1 MSTTNIR
8 FAHGVASGDPYA
20 DSVILWTRISPA
32 DGFVGSQNVQW
43 EIASSADFAP
53 GSIKGSGSFT
63 TSSARDW
70 TVKVE
75 AAGLRA
81 DTTYFYRFRAGDG
94 VSSVG
99 QTKTLPVGSDPV
111 RLAIFS
117 CANFPAAQQFD
128 AYARA
133 AAIQSA
139 NPYDAWLQVGD
150 YIYEYGPGGYGSAE
164 DAAGSRGFLPNRE
177 ILSLD
182 DYRERYAQY
191 HTDPGLQA
199 LRAAAPLIAIWDD
212 HETAN
217 DSWKGGAENHQ
228 SATEGDWIARR
239 DAALKAYCEW
249 IPIREPGQRQLSDG
263 ATASSPLTQGYRS
276 FSFGEVLALH
286 MLETRLTARDE
297 QLQYPDAA
305 VVQARIGAIL
315 ADPAQVASYA
325 TQAGIAPPTSAAA
338 IPAFAT
344 ALAPL
349 VTQELVIAIVQKAW
363 GDPNR
368 DLIGDTQMAWLQ
380 QQMATSTAAWQ
391 VLGQQVLMQSMAV
404 PAELLLN
411 AGNPALLD
419 KYAGPLQKL
428 ATGTPFASLPPAEQ
442 ALFAESGKIPYNLDA
457 WEGYG
462 AERETI
468 LQSAL
473 ALGKRLISLAGD
485 THNAWAGVLDTMS
498 AGSKPAGTVAGL
510 EFATPGVTSPGLEK
524 YLPGADAYIRANYPA
539 VDGLDGLFLGYVNGL
554 KYADLNRRGFLDL
567 TVSKE
572 QAVGSFQFL
581 NGTDAVSGQPLWS
594 SETVVSSASY
604 VLSTTAE
611 ARPLITWQ
619 PGWRELDLI
628 FGLAFDAMADP
639 TYLDPAT
646 YASVPRD
653 GVQLA
658 DVRVQGSPDADRVV
672 VGIGATVEAGAGSD
686 ELDNTDSRGG
696 NLLAGGMG
704 TDRFLLRAAGDTVIG
719 GDLLANASGLGLPDV
734 VGQVDGERDVFL
746 IDSSNPSPEGTLGIL
761 DFELGRDE
769 LLLDGLA
776 PTGSWSTV
784 RQLLQGLGI
793 TVNAAPQL
801 GTPVIT
807 LSLQPGVEE
816 SRDLGSLASDPD
828 GNPLQL
834 VKLEGPAWI
843 TTSGTTVNAT
853 APIGSSEEQLAA
865 VTLRLAF
872 SDGQAAVPLAVRLTL
887 NKAPSALTL
896 ANTVSSLA
904 ENSSTASPI
913 KVADIVITD
922 DASGSNT
929 ISLSGADAA
938 SFEVSGNALFLK
950 AGTALNFEAKA
961 SYAVTVSASDPS
973 LPGSTPVT
981 AAFSLSV
988 SDLNEAPSALTLAN
1002 TVSSLAENSSTAR
1015 RIKVADIVITDDA
1028 SGSNTISLSGADAA
1042 SFEVSGNAL
1051 FLKAGTA
1058 LNFEAKASY
1067 AVTVSASDPSLSGSS
1082 PVSAAFNLSISDV
1095 NEVPGTTVE
1104 TVLVDI
1110 ELPTGVSKQ
1119 IPVTIGGASLSL
1131 GSELKI
1137 VPVSGINQESFNK
1150 LIQSGVKLNSTA
1162 IDFVV
1167 DVAQGQKFATLAA
1180 SSELVAA
1187 DLLPQLGNGSGRL
1200 SSHKLLSYALN
1211 PDTGTISPLTYD
1223 PITGA
1228 GARFFDTNNDGTPDF
1243 FSLSLI
1249 DGGYGD
1255 NDGLGNGII
1264 EDQSFAGFVELKN
1277 ISFSSQASGMLT
1289 VAQLGNS
1296 APAAVS
1302 LRANLSGRSSS
1313 SNEIGYVV
1321 LAPDE
1326 LPGSAN
1332 LLNDFTWLR
1341 GRAKTLLSNLEST
1354 DVTLPA
1360 NTRFERDILLINGQS
1375 LRFFEI
1381 QDASLDQLTNLSD
1394 SRFRYLNIADIG
1406 NNQASFSS
1414 SSGVRFS
1421 LDILPGDP
1429 GLNALIAQAQVQ
1441 APVLDLTALTAAQ
1454 SLQGTV
1460 ALGREAELDSVVG
1473 FYRALDVQGTIV
1485 AADGVTRLRPGDLG
1499 YGAVALRAGNLVN
1512 QLGNLSVAD
1521 DQTISRNFADVT
1533 GGSFLAPY
1541 ALVNGNTFFAYSAAS
1556 SDGISHFRSLGN
1568 NLFGLEDVFGG
1579 GDADYDDMV
1588 IGLNFTSLS
1597 SSLLL

>member
-1 MSTTNIR
+1 MSTTSIR

-32 DGFVGSQNVQW
+32 AGFVGSQNVQW

-75 AAGLRA
+75 AASLKA

-111 RLAIFS
+111 RLAVLS
-117 CANFPAAQQFD
+117 CANFPAAKQFD

-133 AAIQSA
+133 AAINSA

-150 YIYEYGPGGYGSAE
+150 YIYEYGPGGYGTAE

-217 DSWKGGAENHQ
+217 DSWQGGAENHQ

-239 DAALKAYCEW
+239 DAALKAYFEW
-249 IPIREPGQRQLSDG
+249 IPIREPGQRQPSDG

-297 QLQYPDAA
+297 QLEYPDAA
-305 VVQARIGAIL
+305 AVQARIGAIL
-315 ADPAQVASYA
+315 ADPALVASYA
-325 TQAGIAPPTSAAA
+325 TKAGIAPPTSAEA

-349 VTQELVIAIVQKAW
+349 VSQELVIAIVQKAW

-380 QQMATSTAAWQ
+380 QQMANSSAAWQ

-404 PAELLLN
+404 PTELLLN

-442 ALFAESGKIPYNLDA
+442 ALFAEAGKIPYNLDA
-457 WEGYG
+457 WDGYG
-462 AERETI
+462 VERETI
-468 LQSAL
+468 LQTAL

-485 THNAWAGVLDTMS
+485 THNAWAGALDTMS
-498 AGSKPAGTVAGL
+498 AGSKPAGTMAGV

-594 SETVVSSASY
+594 SQSVVSSASY
-604 VLSTTAE
+604 EL
-611 ARPLITWQ
+611 RPLITWQ
-619 PGWRELDLI
+619 PGWRELDLN
-628 FGLAFDAMADP
+628 FGLAFDAKAAPTRLDP
-639 TYLDPAT
+639 TA

-658 DVRVQGSPDADRVV
+658 DVWVQGSPEADRVV
-672 VGIGATVEAGAGSD
+672 VGAGATVEAGAGSD
-686 ELDNTDSRGG
+686 ELDTTDSRGG
-696 NLLAGGMG
+696 NLLAGGLG

-719 GDLLANASGLGLPDV
+719 GDLLANASGLGLPAA

-746 IDSSNPSPEGTLGIL
+746 IDSSNPSPEGTLAIL
-761 DFELGRDE
+761 DLELGRDE

-801 GTPVIT
+801 SAPLMT

-834 VKLEGPAWI
+834 VKLDGPAWV
-843 TTSGTTVNAT
+843 TTSGTTVKAT
-853 APIGSSEEQLAA
+853 APIGISEEQLAA
-865 VTLRLAF
+865 LTLRLAF

-904 ENSSTASPI
+904 ENSSTARRI

-922 DASGSNT
+922 DASGSNI

-961 SYAVTVSASDPS
+961 SYAVTVSASD
-973 LPGSTPVT
+973 
-981 AAFSLSV
+981 ASLS
-988 SDLNEAPSALTLAN
+988 S
-1002 TVSSLAENSSTAR
+1002 
-1015 RIKVADIVITDDA
+1015 
-1028 SGSNTISLSGADAA
+1028 
-1042 SFEVSGNAL
+1042 
-1051 FLKAGTA
+1051 
-1058 LNFEAKASY
+1058 
-1067 AVTVSASDPSLSGSS
+1067 SS
-1082 PVSAAFNLSISDV
+1082 PVSATFKLSISDL

-1104 TVLVDI
+1104 TVVVAI
-1110 ELPTGVSKQ
+1110 ELPNGESKQ
-1119 IPVTIGGASLSL
+1119 IPVTISGASLSL
-1131 GSELKI
+1131 GSEFKI
-1137 VPVSGINQESFNK
+1137 LPVSGINKESFDK

-1167 DVAQGQKFATLAA
+1167 DVAQAQKFASLAA

-1187 DLLPQLGNGSGRL
+1187 NLLPQLGNGSGRL
-1200 SSHKLLSYALN
+1200 SSRKLLFYALN
-1211 PDTGTISPLTYD
+1211 SDTGTISPLTYD
-1223 PITGA
+1223 PIIGA
-1228 GARFFDTNNDGTPDF
+1228 GARFFDTNNDGSPDF

-1255 NDGLGNGII
+1255 KDGLSNGII
-1264 EDQSFAGFVELKN
+1264 VDPSFAGFADLNN
-1277 ISFSSQASGMLT
+1277 IGFSNQASGMLT
-1289 VAQLGNS
+1289 VAQPGNS
-1296 APAAVS
+1296 APVAVS
-1302 LRANLSGRSSS
+1302 LRANLSGRSSA

-1332 LLNDFTWLR
+1332 LLNDFAWVR
-1341 GRAKTLLSNLEST
+1341 GRAKTLLSSLEST

-1375 LRFFEI
+1375 LRFFEV
-1381 QDASLDQLTNLSD
+1381 QDASLNQLTNLSD
-1394 SRFRYLNIADIG
+1394 SHFSYLNTADIG

-1414 SSGVRFS
+1414 NSGVRFS
-1421 LDILPGDP
+1421 LDILPGDL

-1441 APVLDLTALTAAQ
+1441 APVLDLSSLTASQ

-1473 FYRALDVQGTIV
+1473 FYRALDAQGTIV
-1485 AADGVTRLRPGDLG
+1485 AADGVSRLRPGDRG
-1499 YGAVALRAGNLVN
+1499 YGEVALRAGNLVN

-1521 DQTISRNFADVT
+1521 DQITNRNFTGVT

-1588 IGLNFTSLS
+1588 IGFNFSTITSVFTPATSALS
-1597 SSLLL
+1597 L

>member
-1 MSTTNIR
+1 MSTTSIR

-32 DGFVGSQNVQW
+32 AGFVGSQNVQW

-53 GSIKGSGSFT
+53 VSIQGSGSFT

-81 DTTYFYRFRAGDG
+81 DTTYFYRFRAEDG

-111 RLAIFS
+111 RLAVLS

-133 AAIQSA
+133 AVINSA

-150 YIYEYGPGGYGSAE
+150 YIYEYGPGGYGTAE

-182 DYRERYAQY
+182 DYRQRYAQY

-217 DSWKGGAENHQ
+217 DSWQGGAENHQ

-239 DAALKAYCEW
+239 DAALKAYYEW
-249 IPIREPGQRQLSDG
+249 IPIREPGLRQLSDG

-297 QLQYPDAA
+297 QLEYPDAA
-305 VVQARIGAIL
+305 AVQARIGAIL
-315 ADPAQVASYA
+315 ADPALVASYA
-325 TQAGIAPPTSAAA
+325 TKAGIAPPTSAEA

-349 VTQELVIAIVQKAW
+349 VSQELVIAIVQKAW

-380 QQMATSTAAWQ
+380 QQLASSSAAWQ
-391 VLGQQVLMQSMAV
+391 MLGQQVLMQSMAV
-404 PAELLLN
+404 PTELLLN

-442 ALFAESGKIPYNLDA
+442 ALFAEAGKIPYNLDA
-457 WEGYG
+457 WDGYG
-462 AERETI
+462 VERETI
-468 LQSAL
+468 LQTAL

-498 AGSKPAGTVAGL
+498 AGSKPAGKVAGV

-524 YLPGADAYIRANYPA
+524 YLPGADAYIRASYPA

-594 SETVVSSASY
+594 SQSVVSSASY
-604 VLSTTAE
+604 EL
-611 ARPLITWQ
+611 RPLITWQ
-619 PGWRELDLI
+619 TGWRELDLN
-628 FGLAFDAMADP
+628 FGLAFDATGASTRLDP
-639 TYLDPAT
+639 TA

-658 DVRVQGSPDADRVV
+658 DVWVQGSPEAERVV
-672 VGIGATVEAGAGSD
+672 VGAGATVEAGAGSD

-696 NLLAGGMG
+696 NLLAGGIG
-704 TDRFLLRAAGDTVIG
+704 TDRFLLRAAGDRVIG
-719 GDLLANASGLGLPDV
+719 GDLLANASDLGLPPV
-734 VGQVDGERDVFL
+734 VGLVDGERDVFL
-746 IDSSNPSPEGTLGIL
+746 IDSSNPSPEGTLAIL

-801 GTPVIT
+801 GAPLIT

-834 VKLEGPAWI
+834 VKLDGPAWV
-843 TTSGTTVNAT
+843 TTSGTTVKAT
-853 APIGSSEEQLAA
+853 APIGISEEQLAA
-865 VTLRLAF
+865 LTLRLAF
-872 SDGQAAVPLAVRLTL
+872 SDGQAAVPLAVQLTL

-896 ANTVSSLA
+896 ANSVSSLA
-904 ENSSTASPI
+904 ENSSTAS
-913 KVADIVITD
+913 
-922 DASGSNT
+922 
-929 ISLSGADAA
+929 
-938 SFEVSGNALFLK
+938 
-950 AGTALNFEAKA
+950 
-961 SYAVTVSASDPS
+961 
-973 LPGSTPVT
+973 
-981 AAFSLSV
+981 
-988 SDLNEAPSALTLAN
+988 
-1002 TVSSLAENSSTAR
+1002 

-1067 AVTVSASDPSLSGSS
+1067 AVSVSASDPSLPGST
-1082 PVSAAFNLSISDV
+1082 PVSTAFALAVTDV
-1095 NEVPGTTVE
+1095 NEPPTAITLSLNTILEIIFDGTSVKVGSLPENTSTTNHIKVAEILISDDALGSNVIELSGADASSFEVIGTGLFLKAGTTLDFE
-1104 TVLVDI
+1104 TKSAFNVIVSVRDPALTGTLGLITAFQLVVRDVNEDPLGAFVTAPGAGSNSMI
-1110 ELPTGVSKQ
+1110 QLRDVKGNLMKQFNAFPGFNGSVS
-1119 IPVTIGGASLSL
+1119 VAYGDL
-1131 GSELKI
+1131 
-1137 VPVSGINQESFNK
+1137 NND
-1150 LIQSGVKLNSTA
+1150 GVKDIVAGAGPGGGPHVKAFDGLSGNEIASFFAYDASFRGGVNVAVGDLNG
-1162 IDFVV
+1162 D
-1167 DVAQGQKFATLAA
+1167 
-1180 SSELVAA
+1180 
-1187 DLLPQLGNGSGRL
+1187 GRL
-1200 SSHKLLSYALN
+1200 EL
-1211 PDTGTISPLTYD
+1211 
-1223 PITGA
+1223 ITGA
-1228 GARFFDTNNDGTPDF
+1228 GAGGGPHVKAFALN
-1243 FSLSLI
+1243 FS
-1249 DGGYGD
+1249 
-1255 NDGLGNGII
+1255 
-1264 EDQSFAGFVELKN
+1264 A
-1277 ISFSSQASGMLT
+1277 
-1289 VAQLGNS
+1289 
-1296 APAAVS
+1296 
-1302 LRANLSGRSSS
+1302 
-1313 SNEIGYVV
+1313 
-1321 LAPDE
+1321 
-1326 LPGSAN
+1326 
-1332 LLNDFTWLR
+1332 
-1341 GRAKTLLSNLEST
+1341 GRATTQE
-1354 DVTLPA
+1354 V
-1360 NTRFERDILLINGQS
+1360 
-1375 LRFFEI
+1375 
-1381 QDASLDQLTNLSD
+1381 AS
-1394 SRFRYLNIADIG
+1394 
-1406 NNQASFSS
+1406 
-1414 SSGVRFS
+1414 
-1421 LDILPGDP
+1421 
-1429 GLNALIAQAQVQ
+1429 
-1441 APVLDLTALTAAQ
+1441 
-1454 SLQGTV
+1454 
-1460 ALGREAELDSVVG
+1460 
-1473 FYRALDVQGTIV
+1473 
-1485 AADGVTRLRPGDLG
+1485 
-1499 YGAVALRAGNLVN
+1499 
-1512 QLGNLSVAD
+1512 
-1521 DQTISRNFADVT
+1521 
-1533 GGSFLAPY
+1533 
-1541 ALVNGNTFFAYSAAS
+1541 FFAYAPSFSGGVSVAAGDVNG
-1556 SDGISHFRSLGN
+1556 DGAFDIITGA
-1568 NLFGLEDVFGG
+1568 GPGG
-1579 GDADYDDMV
+1579 GPHVKAFGFGAPAPALGARQELASFYAYDANFRGGVSVASGNINGLGPDEIITGAGAGGGPHVKAFSRSTEGTLNTVSSFFAYDPSFRGGVEVGSMMSPSNLAVSRVLTGAGPGGGPHVRGFD
-1588 IGLNFTSLS
+1588 LS
-1597 SSLLL
+1597 NPLGQPNEVLSFYAESPAFRAGVAVS

>member
-53 GSIKGSGSFT
+53 GSINGSGSFT

-239 DAALKAYCEW
+239 DAALKAYYEW

-419 KYAGPLQKL
+419 KYAGPLQKI

-457 WEGYG
+457 WDGYG

-468 LQSAL
+468 LQTAL

-594 SETVVSSASY
+594 SESVISSSSY
-604 VLSTTAE
+604 GLSTTAE

-961 SYAVTVSASDPS
+961 SYAITVSASDPS

-981 AAFSLSV
+981 AAFSLTV

-1051 FLKAGTA
+1051 FLKAGTD

-1119 IPVTIGGASLSL
+1119 IPVTIGGAALSL

-1137 VPVSGINQESFNK
+1137 VPVSGINQESSNK

-1255 NDGLGNGII
+1255 NDALGNGII
-1264 EDQSFAGFVELKN
+1264 EDQSFAGFVELNN

-1429 GLNALIAQAQVQ
+1429 GLNALIAQAQAH

-1485 AADGVTRLRPGDLG
+1485 AADGLTRLRPGDLG

-1541 ALVNGNTFFAYSAAS
+1541 ASVNGNTFFAYSAAS

>member
-1 MSTTNIR
+1 MSTTSIR

-32 DGFVGSQNVQW
+32 AGFVGSQIVQW

-75 AAGLRA
+75 AASLKA

-111 RLAIFS
+111 RLAVFS
-117 CANFPAAQQFD
+117 CANFPAAQRFD

-133 AAIQSA
+133 AEINSA

-150 YIYEYGPGGYGSAE
+150 YIYEYGPGGYGTAE

-239 DAALKAYCEW
+239 DAALKAYYEW
-249 IPIREPGQRQLSDG
+249 IPIREPGQRQPSDG

-297 QLQYPDAA
+297 QLEYPDAA
-305 VVQARIGAIL
+305 AVQARIGAIL
-315 ADPAQVASYA
+315 ADPALVASYA
-325 TQAGIAPPTSAAA
+325 TKAGIAPPTSAEA

-349 VTQELVIAIVQKAW
+349 VSQELVIAIVQKAW

-380 QQMATSTAAWQ
+380 QQLASSSAAWQ

-404 PAELLLN
+404 PTELLLN

-442 ALFAESGKIPYNLDA
+442 ALFAEAGKIPYNLDA
-457 WEGYG
+457 WDGYG
-462 AERETI
+462 VERETI
-468 LQSAL
+468 LQTAL

-498 AGSKPAGTVAGL
+498 ASSKPAGTGAGV

-524 YLPGADAYIRANYPA
+524 YLPGADAYIRASYPA

-594 SETVVSSASY
+594 SQSVVSSASY
-604 VLSTTAE
+604 EL
-611 ARPLITWQ
+611 RPLITWQ
-619 PGWRELDLI
+619 TGWRELDLN
-628 FGLAFDAMADP
+628 FGLAFDATGASTRLDP
-639 TYLDPAT
+639 TA

-658 DVRVQGSPDADRVV
+658 DVWVQGSPEAERVV
-672 VGIGATVEAGAGSD
+672 VGAGATVEAGAGSD

-696 NLLAGGMG
+696 NLLAGGIG
-704 TDRFLLRAAGDTVIG
+704 TDRFLLRAAGDRVIG
-719 GDLLANASGLGLPDV
+719 GDLLANASDLGLPPV
-734 VGQVDGERDVFL
+734 VGLVDGERDVFL
-746 IDSSNPSPEGTLGIL
+746 IDSSNPSPEGTLAIL

-801 GTPVIT
+801 GSPLIT

-834 VKLEGPAWI
+834 VKLDGPAWV
-843 TTSGTTVNAT
+843 TTSGTTVKAT
-853 APIGSSEEQLAA
+853 APIGISEEQLAA
-865 VTLRLAF
+865 LTLRLAF
-872 SDGQAAVPLAVRLTL
+872 SDGQAAVPLAVQLTL

-904 ENSSTASPI
+904 ENSSTAS
-913 KVADIVITD
+913 
-922 DASGSNT
+922 
-929 ISLSGADAA
+929 
-938 SFEVSGNALFLK
+938 
-950 AGTALNFEAKA
+950 
-961 SYAVTVSASDPS
+961 
-973 LPGSTPVT
+973 
-981 AAFSLSV
+981 
-988 SDLNEAPSALTLAN
+988 
-1002 TVSSLAENSSTAR
+1002 

-1067 AVTVSASDPSLSGSS
+1067 AVSVSASDASLPGSTPVTAAFSLTVSDLNEAPSALTLANTVSSLAENSSTASRIKVAEILISDDALGSNVIELSGADASS
-1082 PVSAAFNLSISDV
+1082 FEVIGTGLFLKAGTTLDFETKSAFNVVVSVRDPALTGTLGLITAFQLVVRDV
-1095 NEVPGTTVE
+1095 NEDPLGAFVTAPGAGSNSMIQLRDVKGN
-1104 TVLVDI
+1104 LMKQFNAF
-1110 ELPTGVSKQ
+1110 PGFNGSVS
-1119 IPVTIGGASLSL
+1119 VAYGDL
-1131 GSELKI
+1131 
-1137 VPVSGINQESFNK
+1137 NND
-1150 LIQSGVKLNSTA
+1150 GVKDIVAGAGPGGGPHVKVFDGLSGKEIVSFFAYDASFRGGVNVAVGDLNG
-1162 IDFVV
+1162 D
-1167 DVAQGQKFATLAA
+1167 
-1180 SSELVAA
+1180 
-1187 DLLPQLGNGSGRL
+1187 GRL
-1200 SSHKLLSYALN
+1200 EL
-1211 PDTGTISPLTYD
+1211 
-1223 PITGA
+1223 ITGA
-1228 GARFFDTNNDGTPDF
+1228 GAGGGPHVKAFALN
-1243 FSLSLI
+1243 FS
-1249 DGGYGD
+1249 
-1255 NDGLGNGII
+1255 
-1264 EDQSFAGFVELKN
+1264 A
-1277 ISFSSQASGMLT
+1277 
-1289 VAQLGNS
+1289 
-1296 APAAVS
+1296 
-1302 LRANLSGRSSS
+1302 
-1313 SNEIGYVV
+1313 
-1321 LAPDE
+1321 
-1326 LPGSAN
+1326 
-1332 LLNDFTWLR
+1332 
-1341 GRAKTLLSNLEST
+1341 GRATTQE
-1354 DVTLPA
+1354 V
-1360 NTRFERDILLINGQS
+1360 
-1375 LRFFEI
+1375 
-1381 QDASLDQLTNLSD
+1381 AS
-1394 SRFRYLNIADIG
+1394 
-1406 NNQASFSS
+1406 
-1414 SSGVRFS
+1414 
-1421 LDILPGDP
+1421 
-1429 GLNALIAQAQVQ
+1429 
-1441 APVLDLTALTAAQ
+1441 
-1454 SLQGTV
+1454 
-1460 ALGREAELDSVVG
+1460 
-1473 FYRALDVQGTIV
+1473 
-1485 AADGVTRLRPGDLG
+1485 
-1499 YGAVALRAGNLVN
+1499 
-1512 QLGNLSVAD
+1512 
-1521 DQTISRNFADVT
+1521 
-1533 GGSFLAPY
+1533 
-1541 ALVNGNTFFAYSAAS
+1541 FFAYAPSFRGGVSVAAGDVNGDGA
-1556 SDGISHFRSLGN
+1556 SDIITGAGP
-1568 NLFGLEDVFGG
+1568 GG
-1579 GDADYDDMV
+1579 GPHVKAFGFGAPAPALGARQELASFYAYDANFRGGVSVASGNINGLGPDEIITGAGAGGGPHVKAFSRSTEGTLSTVSSFFAYDPSFRGGVEVGSMMSPSDLAV
-1588 IGLNFTSLS
+1588 SRVLTGAGPGGGPHVRGFDLS
-1597 SSLLL
+1597 NPLGQPNEVLSFYAESPAFRAGVAVS

>member
-199 LRAAAPLIAIWDD
+199 LQAAAPLIAIWDD

-239 DAALKAYCEW
+239 DAALKAYYEW

-305 VVQARIGAIL
+305 AVQARIGAIL

-368 DLIGDTQMAWLQ
+368 DLIGDSQMAWLQ

-457 WEGYG
+457 WDGYG

-468 LQSAL
+468 LQTAL

-498 AGSKPAGTVAGL
+498 AGSQPAGTVAGL

-704 TDRFLLRAAGDTVIG
+704 TDRFLLRAAGDTAIG
-719 GDLLANASGLGLPDV
+719 GDLLANAISLGLPDV

-981 AAFSLSV
+981 AAFSLTV

-1119 IPVTIGGASLSL
+1119 IPVTIGGAALSL

-1137 VPVSGINQESFNK
+1137 VPVSGINQESSNK

-1255 NDGLGNGII
+1255 NDALGNGII
-1264 EDQSFAGFVELKN
+1264 EDQSFAGFVELNN

-1326 LPGSAN
+1326 LPESAN

-1341 GRAKTLLSNLEST
+1341 GRAKALLSSLEST

-1429 GLNALIAQAQVQ
+1429 GLNALIAQAQAH

-1485 AADGVTRLRPGDLG
+1485 AADGLTRLRPGDLG

-1541 ALVNGNTFFAYSAAS
+1541 ASVNGNTFFAYSAAS

-1588 IGLNFTSLS
+1588 IGLNFTSIS
-1597 SSLLL
+1597 

>member
-1 MSTTNIR
+1 MSTTSIR

-32 DGFVGSQNVQW
+32 AGFVGSQIVQW

-75 AAGLRA
+75 AASLKA

-111 RLAIFS
+111 RLAVLS

-133 AAIQSA
+133 AEINSA

-150 YIYEYGPGGYGSAE
+150 YIYEYGPGGYGTAE

-228 SATEGDWIARR
+228 SATEGDWITRR
-239 DAALKAYCEW
+239 DAALKAYYEW
-249 IPIREPGQRQLSDG
+249 IPIRDPGLRQPSDG

-286 MLETRLTARDE
+286 MLETRLTARDQ

-305 VVQARIGAIL
+305 AIQARIGAIL

-325 TQAGIAPPTSAAA
+325 TKAGIAPPTSAAA

-349 VTQELVIAIVQKAW
+349 VSQELVIAIVQKAW

-380 QQMATSTAAWQ
+380 QQMASSSAAWQ

-404 PAELLLN
+404 PTELLLN

-442 ALFAESGKIPYNLDA
+442 SLFAEAGKIPYNLDA
-457 WEGYG
+457 WDGYG

-468 LQSAL
+468 LQTAL

-498 AGSKPAGTVAGL
+498 GGSKPVGTVAGV

-524 YLPGADAYIRANYPA
+524 YLPGADAYIRAKYPA

-594 SETVVSSASY
+594 SQSVVSSASY
-604 VLSTTAE
+604 EL
-611 ARPLITWQ
+611 RPLITWQ
-619 PGWRELDLI
+619 PGWRELDLN
-628 FGLAFDAMADP
+628 FGLAFDATAAS
-639 TYLDPAT
+639 TRLDPAA

-658 DVRVQGSPDADRVV
+658 DVRVQGSPEADRVV
-672 VGIGATVEAGAGSD
+672 VGAGSTVEAGAGSD

-704 TDRFLLRAAGDTVIG
+704 TDRFLLRAAGDRVIG
-719 GDLLANASGLGLPDV
+719 GDLLANASGLGLPAV

-746 IDSSNPSPEGTLGIL
+746 IDSSNPSPEGTLAIL
-761 DFELGRDE
+761 DFELGRDDI
-769 LLLDGLA
+769 LLDGLA

-801 GTPVIT
+801 GAPLIT

-816 SRDLGSLASDPD
+816 SHDLGSLASDPD
-828 GNPLQL
+828 RNPLQL
-834 VKLEGPAWI
+834 VKLDGPAWI
-843 TTSGTTVNAT
+843 TTSGTTVKVT
-853 APIGSSEEQLAA
+853 APIGSTEEQLAA
-865 VTLRLAF
+865 LTLKLAF

-896 ANTVSSLA
+896 ANSVSSLA
-904 ENSSTASPI
+904 ENSSTASRI

-938 SFEVSGNALFLK
+938 SFEVSGTALFLK

-981 AAFSLSV
+981 AAYSLTV
-988 SDLNEAPSALTLAN
+988 SDLNEAPSALTLTN
-1002 TVSSLAENSSTAR
+1002 SVSSLAENSSTAS

-1082 PVSAAFNLSISDV
+1082 PVSAVFKLSISDV

-1104 TVLVDI
+1104 TVVVAI
-1110 ELPTGVSKQ
+1110 KLPNGESKQ

-1131 GSELKI
+1131 GSEFKI
-1137 VPVSGINQESFNK
+1137 VPVSGINQESLDK

-1167 DVAQGQKFATLAA
+1167 DLAQGQKFAALAA

-1200 SSHKLLSYALN
+1200 SSRKLLFYALN

-1228 GARFFDTNNDGTPDF
+1228 GARFFDTNNDGAPDF
-1243 FSLSLI
+1243 FSLSLV

-1255 NDGLGNGII
+1255 KDGLSNGKIN
-1264 EDQSFAGFVELKN
+1264 DQSFAGFADLNN

-1296 APAAVS
+1296 APVAVS

-1321 LAPDE
+1321 LSPDE

-1332 LLNDFTWLR
+1332 LLNDVAWLR
-1341 GRAKTLLSNLEST
+1341 GRAKTLLSSLEST

-1360 NTRFERDILLINGQS
+1360 NTRFERDIQLINGQS
-1375 LRFFEI
+1375 LRFFEV
-1381 QDASLDQLTNLSD
+1381 QDASLNQLTNLSD
-1394 SRFRYLNIADIG
+1394 SRFRYLNTADIV
-1406 NNQASFSS
+1406 NSQASFSS

-1421 LDILPGDP
+1421 LDILPGDL

-1441 APVLDLTALTAAQ
+1441 APVLDLSALTAAQ

-1460 ALGREAELDSVVG
+1460 ALSREAEFDSVVG
-1473 FYRALDVQGTIV
+1473 FYRALDTQGTIV
-1485 AADGVTRLRPGDLG
+1485 AADGVTRLRPGDRG
-1499 YGAVALRAGNLVN
+1499 YGEVALRAGNLVN

-1521 DQTISRNFADVT
+1521 DSITSRNFAGVT
-1533 GGSFLAPY
+1533 GGIFLAPY
-1541 ALVNGNTFFAYSAAS
+1541 ALVNGNTFFAYSAAN

-1579 GDADYDDMV
+1579 GDSDYDDMV
-1588 IGLNFTSLS
+1588 IGFNFTTII
-1597 SSLLL
+1597 

>member
-457 WEGYG
+457 WDGYG

-468 LQSAL
+468 LQTAL

-594 SETVVSSASY
+594 SESVISSSSY
-604 VLSTTAE
+604 GLSTTAE

-828 GNPLQL
+828 GNSLQL

-981 AAFSLSV
+981 AAFSLTV

-1119 IPVTIGGASLSL
+1119 IPVTIGGAALSL

-1137 VPVSGINQESFNK
+1137 VPVSGINQESSNK

-1264 EDQSFAGFVELKN
+1264 EDQSFAGFVELNN

-1541 ALVNGNTFFAYSAAS
+1541 ASVNGNTFFAYSAAS

>member
-1 MSTTNIR
+1 M
-8 FAHGVASGDPYA
+8 
-20 DSVILWTRISPA
+20 
-32 DGFVGSQNVQW
+32 
-43 EIASSADFAP
+43 
-53 GSIKGSGSFT
+53 
-63 TSSARDW
+63 
-70 TVKVE
+70 
-75 AAGLRA
+75 
-81 DTTYFYRFRAGDG
+81 
-94 VSSVG
+94 
-99 QTKTLPVGSDPV
+99 
-111 RLAIFS
+111 
-117 CANFPAAQQFD
+117 
-128 AYARA
+128 
-133 AAIQSA
+133 
-139 NPYDAWLQVGD
+139 
-150 YIYEYGPGGYGSAE
+150 
-164 DAAGSRGFLPNRE
+164 
-177 ILSLD
+177 
-182 DYRERYAQY
+182 
-191 HTDPGLQA
+191 
-199 LRAAAPLIAIWDD
+199 
-212 HETAN
+212 
-217 DSWKGGAENHQ
+217 
-228 SATEGDWIARR
+228 
-239 DAALKAYCEW
+239 
-249 IPIREPGQRQLSDG
+249 
-263 ATASSPLTQGYRS
+263 
-276 FSFGEVLALH
+276 
-286 MLETRLTARDE
+286 
-297 QLQYPDAA
+297 
-305 VVQARIGAIL
+305 
-315 ADPAQVASYA
+315 
-325 TQAGIAPPTSAAA
+325 
-338 IPAFAT
+338 
-344 ALAPL
+344 
-349 VTQELVIAIVQKAW
+349 
-363 GDPNR
+363 
-368 DLIGDTQMAWLQ
+368 
-380 QQMATSTAAWQ
+380 
-391 VLGQQVLMQSMAV
+391 
-404 PAELLLN
+404 
-411 AGNPALLD
+411 
-419 KYAGPLQKL
+419 
-428 ATGTPFASLPPAEQ
+428 
-442 ALFAESGKIPYNLDA
+442 
-457 WEGYG
+457 
-462 AERETI
+462 
-468 LQSAL
+468 
-473 ALGKRLISLAGD
+473 
-485 THNAWAGVLDTMS
+485 
-498 AGSKPAGTVAGL
+498 
-510 EFATPGVTSPGLEK
+510 
-524 YLPGADAYIRANYPA
+524 
-539 VDGLDGLFLGYVNGL
+539 
-554 KYADLNRRGFLDL
+554 
-567 TVSKE
+567 
-572 QAVGSFQFL
+572 
-581 NGTDAVSGQPLWS
+581 
-594 SETVVSSASY
+594 
-604 VLSTTAE
+604 
-611 ARPLITWQ
+611 
-619 PGWRELDLI
+619 
-628 FGLAFDAMADP
+628 
-639 TYLDPAT
+639 
-646 YASVPRD
+646 
-653 GVQLA
+653 
-658 DVRVQGSPDADRVV
+658 
-672 VGIGATVEAGAGSD
+672 
-686 ELDNTDSRGG
+686 
-696 NLLAGGMG
+696 
-704 TDRFLLRAAGDTVIG
+704 
-719 GDLLANASGLGLPDV
+719 
-734 VGQVDGERDVFL
+734 
-746 IDSSNPSPEGTLGIL
+746 
-761 DFELGRDE
+761 
-769 LLLDGLA
+769 
-776 PTGSWSTV
+776 
-784 RQLLQGLGI
+784 
-793 TVNAAPQL
+793 
-801 GTPVIT
+801 
-807 LSLQPGVEE
+807 
-816 SRDLGSLASDPD
+816 
-828 GNPLQL
+828 
-834 VKLEGPAWI
+834 
-843 TTSGTTVNAT
+843 
-853 APIGSSEEQLAA
+853 
-865 VTLRLAF
+865 
-872 SDGQAAVPLAVRLTL
+872 
-887 NKAPSALTL
+887 
-896 ANTVSSLA
+896 
-904 ENSSTASPI
+904 
-913 KVADIVITD
+913 
-922 DASGSNT
+922 
-929 ISLSGADAA
+929 
-938 SFEVSGNALFLK
+938 
-950 AGTALNFEAKA
+950 
-961 SYAVTVSASDPS
+961 
-973 LPGSTPVT
+973 
-981 AAFSLSV
+981 
-988 SDLNEAPSALTLAN
+988 
-1002 TVSSLAENSSTAR
+1002 
-1015 RIKVADIVITDDA
+1015 ADIVITDDA

-1119 IPVTIGGASLSL
+1119 IPVTIGGAALSL

-1137 VPVSGINQESFNK
+1137 VPVSGINQESYNK

-1264 EDQSFAGFVELKN
+1264 EDQSFAGFVELNN

-1588 IGLNFTSLS
+1588 IGLNFTSIS
-1597 SSLLL
+1597 

>member
-1 MSTTNIR
+1 MSTTSIR

-32 DGFVGSQNVQW
+32 AGFVGSQIVQW

-75 AAGLRA
+75 AASLKA

-111 RLAIFS
+111 RLAVLS
-117 CANFPAAQQFD
+117 CANFPAAQRFD

-133 AAIQSA
+133 AEINSA

-150 YIYEYGPGGYGSAE
+150 YIYEYGPGGYGTAE

-239 DAALKAYCEW
+239 DAALKAYYEW
-249 IPIREPGQRQLSDG
+249 IPIREPGQRQPSDG

-297 QLQYPDAA
+297 QLEYPDAA
-305 VVQARIGAIL
+305 AVQARIGAIL
-315 ADPAQVASYA
+315 ADPALVASYA
-325 TQAGIAPPTSAAA
+325 TKAGIAPPTSAEA

-349 VTQELVIAIVQKAW
+349 VSQELVIAIVQKAW

-380 QQMATSTAAWQ
+380 QQLASSSAAWQ

-404 PAELLLN
+404 PTELLLN

-442 ALFAESGKIPYNLDA
+442 ALFAEAGKIPYNLDA
-457 WEGYG
+457 WDGYG
-462 AERETI
+462 VERETI
-468 LQSAL
+468 LQTAL

-498 AGSKPAGTVAGL
+498 AGSKPAGTGAGV

-594 SETVVSSASY
+594 SQSVVSSASY
-604 VLSTTAE
+604 EL
-611 ARPLITWQ
+611 RPLITWQ
-619 PGWRELDLI
+619 TGWRELDLN
-628 FGLAFDAMADP
+628 FGLAFDATGASTRLDP
-639 TYLDPAT
+639 TA

-658 DVRVQGSPDADRVV
+658 DVWVQGSPEAERVV
-672 VGIGATVEAGAGSD
+672 VGAGATVEAGAGSD

-696 NLLAGGMG
+696 NLLAGGIG
-704 TDRFLLRAAGDTVIG
+704 TDRFLLRAAGDRVIG
-719 GDLLANASGLGLPDV
+719 GDLLANASDLGLPPV
-734 VGQVDGERDVFL
+734 VGLVDGERDVFL
-746 IDSSNPSPEGTLGIL
+746 IDSSNPSPEGTLAIL

-801 GTPVIT
+801 GAPLIT

-834 VKLEGPAWI
+834 VKLDGPAWV
-843 TTSGTTVNAT
+843 TTSGTTVKAT
-853 APIGSSEEQLAA
+853 APIGISEEQLAA
-865 VTLRLAF
+865 LTLRLAF
-872 SDGQAAVPLAVRLTL
+872 SDGQAAVPLAVQLTL

-904 ENSSTASPI
+904 ENSSTAS
-913 KVADIVITD
+913 
-922 DASGSNT
+922 
-929 ISLSGADAA
+929 
-938 SFEVSGNALFLK
+938 
-950 AGTALNFEAKA
+950 
-961 SYAVTVSASDPS
+961 
-973 LPGSTPVT
+973 
-981 AAFSLSV
+981 
-988 SDLNEAPSALTLAN
+988 
-1002 TVSSLAENSSTAR
+1002 

-1067 AVTVSASDPSLSGSS
+1067 AVSVSASDPSLPSSTPVSTAFALAVTDVNEPPTAIALSANTIAENTFIGTGVKIGNLSVTDPDASGNNNVLSLEGSDGSS
-1082 PVSAAFNLSISDV
+1082 FQIRNSNELFFIGASPNFEAQNSYAFTVKATDGSLSYFQPLTVNVSDV
-1095 NEVPGTTVE
+1095 NEAPTGITLSLNTILEIIFDGTSVKVGSLPENTSTTNHIKVAEILISDDALGSNVIERSGADASSFEVIGTGLFLKAGTTLDFE
-1104 TVLVDI
+1104 TKSAFNVVVSVRDPALTGTLGLITAFQLVVRDVNEDPLGAFVTAPGAGSNSMI
-1110 ELPTGVSKQ
+1110 QLRDVKGNLMKQFNAFPGFNGSVS
-1119 IPVTIGGASLSL
+1119 VAYGDL
-1131 GSELKI
+1131 
-1137 VPVSGINQESFNK
+1137 NND
-1150 LIQSGVKLNSTA
+1150 GVKDIVAGAGPGGGPHVKVFDGLSGKEIVSFFAYDASFRGGVNVAVGDLNG
-1162 IDFVV
+1162 D
-1167 DVAQGQKFATLAA
+1167 
-1180 SSELVAA
+1180 
-1187 DLLPQLGNGSGRL
+1187 GRL
-1200 SSHKLLSYALN
+1200 EL
-1211 PDTGTISPLTYD
+1211 
-1223 PITGA
+1223 ITGA
-1228 GARFFDTNNDGTPDF
+1228 GAGGGPHVKAFALNFSAGRATTQEVASFFAYAPSF
-1243 FSLSLI
+1243 R
-1249 DGGYGD
+1249 GGVSVAAGD
-1255 NDGLGNGII
+1255 VNGDDAFDIITGAGPGGGPHVKAFGFGAPAPALGARQELASFYAYDANFRGGVSVASGNINGLGPDEII
-1264 EDQSFAGFVELKN
+1264 TGAGAGGGPHVKAFSRSTEGTLNTVSSFFAYDPSFRGGVEVGSM
-1277 ISFSSQASGMLT
+1277 I
-1289 VAQLGNS
+1289 
-1296 APAAVS
+1296 
-1302 LRANLSGRSSS
+1302 SS
-1313 SNEIGYVV
+1313 SNLAVSTV
-1321 LAPDE
+1321 LTGAG
-1326 LPGSAN
+1326 PGGGPH
-1332 LLNDFTWLR
+1332 LR
-1341 GRAKTLLSNLEST
+1341 GFDLSNPLGQTNEVLSFYAES
-1354 DVTLPA
+1354 PA
-1360 NTRFERDILLINGQS
+1360 F
-1375 LRFFEI
+1375 
-1381 QDASLDQLTNLSD
+1381 
-1394 SRFRYLNIADIG
+1394 
-1406 NNQASFSS
+1406 
-1414 SSGVRFS
+1414 
-1421 LDILPGDP
+1421 
-1429 GLNALIAQAQVQ
+1429 
-1441 APVLDLTALTAAQ
+1441 
-1454 SLQGTV
+1454 
-1460 ALGREAELDSVVG
+1460 
-1473 FYRALDVQGTIV
+1473 
-1485 AADGVTRLRPGDLG
+1485 
-1499 YGAVALRAGNLVN
+1499 RAG
-1512 QLGNLSVAD
+1512 VAV
-1521 DQTISRNFADVT
+1521 S
-1533 GGSFLAPY
+1533 
-1541 ALVNGNTFFAYSAAS
+1541 
-1556 SDGISHFRSLGN
+1556 
-1568 NLFGLEDVFGG
+1568 
-1579 GDADYDDMV
+1579 
-1588 IGLNFTSLS
+1588 
-1597 SSLLL
+1597 

>member
-239 DAALKAYCEW
+239 DAALKAYYEW

-457 WEGYG
+457 WDGYG

-468 LQSAL
+468 LQTAL

-981 AAFSLSV
+981 AAFSLTV

-1119 IPVTIGGASLSL
+1119 IPVTIGGAALSL

-1137 VPVSGINQESFNK
+1137 VPVSGINQESSNK

-1255 NDGLGNGII
+1255 NDALGNGII
-1264 EDQSFAGFVELKN
+1264 EDQSFAGFVELNN

-1332 LLNDFTWLR
+1332 LLNDFPWLR

-1414 SSGVRFS
+1414 TSGVRFS

>member
-239 DAALKAYCEW
+239 DAALKAYYEW

-457 WEGYG
+457 WDGYG

-468 LQSAL
+468 LQTAL

-981 AAFSLSV
+981 AAFSLTV

-1002 TVSSLAENSSTAR
+1002 TVSSLAENTSTASP
-1015 RIKVADIVITDDA
+1015 IKVADIVITDDA

-1541 ALVNGNTFFAYSAAS
+1541 ASVNGNTFFAYSAAS

>member
-1 MSTTNIR
+1 MSTT
-8 FAHGVASGDPYA
+8 
-20 DSVILWTRISPA
+20 
-32 DGFVGSQNVQW
+32 
-43 EIASSADFAP
+43 
-53 GSIKGSGSFT
+53 
-63 TSSARDW
+63 
-70 TVKVE
+70 
-75 AAGLRA
+75 
-81 DTTYFYRFRAGDG
+81 
-94 VSSVG
+94 
-99 QTKTLPVGSDPV
+99 
-111 RLAIFS
+111 
-117 CANFPAAQQFD
+117 
-128 AYARA
+128 
-133 AAIQSA
+133 
-139 NPYDAWLQVGD
+139 
-150 YIYEYGPGGYGSAE
+150 
-164 DAAGSRGFLPNRE
+164 
-177 ILSLD
+177 
-182 DYRERYAQY
+182 
-191 HTDPGLQA
+191 
-199 LRAAAPLIAIWDD
+199 
-212 HETAN
+212 
-217 DSWKGGAENHQ
+217 
-228 SATEGDWIARR
+228 
-239 DAALKAYCEW
+239 
-249 IPIREPGQRQLSDG
+249 
-263 ATASSPLTQGYRS
+263 
-276 FSFGEVLALH
+276 
-286 MLETRLTARDE
+286 
-297 QLQYPDAA
+297 
-305 VVQARIGAIL
+305 
-315 ADPAQVASYA
+315 
-325 TQAGIAPPTSAAA
+325 
-338 IPAFAT
+338 
-344 ALAPL
+344 
-349 VTQELVIAIVQKAW
+349 
-363 GDPNR
+363 
-368 DLIGDTQMAWLQ
+368 
-380 QQMATSTAAWQ
+380 
-391 VLGQQVLMQSMAV
+391 
-404 PAELLLN
+404 
-411 AGNPALLD
+411 
-419 KYAGPLQKL
+419 
-428 ATGTPFASLPPAEQ
+428 
-442 ALFAESGKIPYNLDA
+442 
-457 WEGYG
+457 
-462 AERETI
+462 
-468 LQSAL
+468 
-473 ALGKRLISLAGD
+473 
-485 THNAWAGVLDTMS
+485 
-498 AGSKPAGTVAGL
+498 
-510 EFATPGVTSPGLEK
+510 
-524 YLPGADAYIRANYPA
+524 
-539 VDGLDGLFLGYVNGL
+539 
-554 KYADLNRRGFLDL
+554 
-567 TVSKE
+567 
-572 QAVGSFQFL
+572 
-581 NGTDAVSGQPLWS
+581 
-594 SETVVSSASY
+594 
-604 VLSTTAE
+604 TTAE

-628 FGLAFDAMADP
+628 FGLAFDATAAP
-639 TYLDPAT
+639 TRLDPAA

-658 DVRVQGSPDADRVV
+658 DVRLQGSPEADRVV
-672 VGIGATVEAGAGSD
+672 VGTGAMVEAGAGSD

-704 TDRFLLRAAGDTVIG
+704 TDRFLLRAAGDMVIG
-719 GDLLANASGLGLPDV
+719 GDLLANASGLGLPAV

-793 TVNAAPQL
+793 AVNAAPQL
-801 GTPVIT
+801 GSPLIT

-816 SRDLGSLASDPD
+816 SHDLGSLASDSD
-828 GNPLQL
+828 GNLLQL

-843 TTSGTTVNAT
+843 TTSGTTVKAT

-865 VTLRLAF
+865 LSLRLAF

-904 ENSSTASPI
+904 ENSSTASRI
-913 KVADIVITD
+913 KVADIVIAD

-981 AAFSLSV
+981 AAFSLTV
-988 SDLNEAPSALTLAN
+988 NDLNEAPSALTLAN
-1002 TVSSLAENSSTAR
+1002 TVSSLAENSSTAS
-1015 RIKVADIVITDDA
+1015 RIKVADIVIADDA

-1104 TVLVDI
+1104 TVVLAI
-1110 ELPTGVSKQ
+1110 ELPTGESRQ
-1119 IPVTIGGASLSL
+1119 IPVTIGGASLSS
-1131 GSELKI
+1131 GSEFKI
-1137 VPVSGINQESFNK
+1137 VPVSGINQEGLDK

-1167 DVAQGQKFATLAA
+1167 DVAQGQKFVTLAA

-1200 SSHKLLSYALN
+1200 SSRKLLFYAQN
-1211 PDTGTISPLTYD
+1211 PDTGTISPLTFD

-1228 GARFFDTNNDGTPDF
+1228 GARFFDTNNDGAPDF

-1255 NDGLGNGII
+1255 EDGLGNGKI
-1264 EDQSFAGFVELKN
+1264 DDRSFAGFADLNN

-1296 APAAVS
+1296 APVAVS
-1302 LRANLSGRSSS
+1302 LRANLGGRSSS

-1332 LLNDFTWLR
+1332 LLNDFAWLR
-1341 GRAKTLLSNLEST
+1341 GRAKTLLSSLEST

-1375 LRFFEI
+1375 LRFFEV
-1381 QDASLDQLTNLSD
+1381 QDASLNQLTSLSD
-1394 SRFRYLNIADIG
+1394 SRFRYLNTADIG

-1414 SSGVRFS
+1414 GSGVRFS
-1421 LDILPGDP
+1421 LDILPGDL

-1441 APVLDLTALTAAQ
+1441 APVLDLSALTAAQ

-1460 ALGREAELDSVVG
+1460 ALGREAEFDSVVG
-1473 FYRALDVQGTIV
+1473 FYRALDAQGTIV

-1499 YGAVALRAGNLVN
+1499 YGEVALRTGNLVN

-1521 DQTISRNFADVT
+1521 DKSTSRNFADVT

-1541 ALVNGNTFFAYSAAS
+1541 ALVNGNTFFAYSAAG

-1579 GDADYDDMV
+1579 GDLDYDDMV
-1588 IGLNFTSLS
+1588 IGFNFTTII
-1597 SSLLL
+1597 